1 MYPESPRTLAIPI
14 LGKIACGDPIT
25 AEENIKGYT
34 YESPENLPKGNLFC
48 LEATGDSMYP
58 TVPNGSLVTI
68 REQATVESGEIA
80 AVLINGN
87 EEAVLKRIKKHGET
101 VFLISDNTNYDPIL
115 VTEEN
120 PAKIIGKAVRV
131 IKNL

>member
-1 MYPESPRTLAIPI
+1 
-14 LGKIACGDPIT
+14 
-25 AEENIKGYT
+25 
-34 YESPENLPKGNLFC
+34 
-48 LEATGDSMYP
+48 MYP